1 MEIKTKLDLGHS
13 IYFMSKN
20 KVTCGK
26 IVSIKTTSELTEPSI
41 NLSGSKTHHIIY
53 LADVLEDHKYIGIKL
68 EIDEEFAFGTKKEL
82 LESLWKNI

>member
-20 KVTCGK
+20 KVSCGK
-26 IVSIKTTSELTEPSI
+26 IASIKTISELTNPST
-41 NLSGSKTHHIIY
+41 NLLGSNTHIVY
-53 LADVLEDHKYIGIKL
+53 LADVLGDDKYIEVNEK
-68 EIDEEFAFGTKKEL
+68 FAFETKEKL

>member
-20 KVTCGK
+20 KVACGK
-26 IVSIKTTSELTEPSI
+26 IISIKTISELTEPST
-41 NLSGSKTHHIIY
+41 NSLESKTHILY
-53 LADVLEDHKYIGIKL
+53 LVDVLEDRKYFGAKL
-68 EIDEEFAFGTKKEL
+68 EINEEFAFETKKEL

>member
-1 MEIKTKLDLGHS
+1 MEIKTKLDLGDAV
-13 IYFMSKN
+13 YFMSKN

-26 IVSIKTTSELTEPSI
+26 VMSIKTISELTHPST
-41 NLSGSKTHHIIY
+41 NSLDSRTHIVY
-53 LADVLEDHKYIGIKL
+53 LAYVLENHKYIGIKL

>member
-20 KVTCGK
+20 KVAYGK
-26 IVSIKTTSELTEPSI
+26 IISIKTINELTHPST
-41 NLSGSKTHHIIY
+41 NSLERKTHIIY
-53 LADVLEDHKYIGIKL
+53 LADILEDHKYIGIKL
-68 EIDEEFAFGTKKEL
+68 EVSEEFAFGTKEKL

>member
-1 MEIKTKLDLGHS
+1 MEIKTKLDLAHS

-26 IVSIKTTSELTEPSI
+26 VMSIKTISELTGPST
-41 NLSGSKTHHIIY
+41 NLLGSKTHILY
-53 LADVLEDHKYIGIKL
+53 FADVLKEDKYI
-68 EIDEEFAFGTKKEL
+68 EVNEDFAFETKEKL

>member
-26 IVSIKTTSELTEPSI
+26 IISIKTISELTGSSTNSLE
-41 NLSGSKTHHIIY
+41 SKTHIIY
-53 LADVLEDHKYIGIKL
+53 LADILEDHKYIGIKL
-68 EIDEEFAFGTKKEL
+68 EINEELAFGTKKEL

>member
-26 IVSIKTTSELTEPSI
+26 VMSIKTISELTHPST
-41 NLSGSKTHHIIY
+41 NLLGSKTHIIY
-53 LADVLEDHKYIGIKL
+53 LVDVLENHGYSGIKL
-68 EIDEEFAFGTKKEL
+68 EINEEFAFGTKEKL

>member
-26 IVSIKTTSELTEPSI
+26 VMSIKTISELTHPST
-41 NLSGSKTHHIIY
+41 NSLESKTHILY
-53 LADVLEDHKYIGIKL
+53 FADVLKEDKYI
-68 EIDEEFAFGTKKEL
+68 EVNEEFAFETKEKL

>member
-20 KVTCGK
+20 KVSCGK
-26 IVSIKTTSELTEPSI
+26 IISIKTISELTEPST
-41 NLSGSKTHHIIY
+41 NSLESKTHIIY
-53 LADVLEDHKYIGIKL
+53 LVDVLEDHKYIGLKF
-68 EIDEEFAFGTKKEL
+68 EINEEFAFETKKEL

>member
-26 IVSIKTTSELTEPSI
+26 IVSIKTISELTGPST
-41 NLSGSKTHHIIY
+41 NLLGSNTHIIY
-53 LADVLEDHKYIGIKL
+53 LADVLGEDKYIEVNEK
-68 EIDEEFAFGTKKEL
+68 FAFGTKKEL
-82 LESLWKNI
+82 LESL

>member
-1 MEIKTKLDLGHS
+1 MEIKTKLNLGDA

-26 IVSIKTTSELTEPSI
+26 VMSIKTISELVDPTTNSLE
-41 NLSGSKTHHIIY
+41 SKTHIIY
-53 LADVLEDHKYIGIKL
+53 LVDVLEDHKYIVIKL
-68 EIDEEFAFGTKKEL
+68 EINEEFAFETKEKL